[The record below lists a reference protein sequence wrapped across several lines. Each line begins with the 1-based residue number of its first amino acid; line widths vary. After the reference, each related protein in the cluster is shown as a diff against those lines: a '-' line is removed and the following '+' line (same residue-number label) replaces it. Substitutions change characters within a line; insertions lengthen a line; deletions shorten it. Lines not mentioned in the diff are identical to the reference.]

1 MTTAYN
7 RSLTLNDNLRFPA
20 TDRRRGGVTC
30 DGEKPGQFPNGF
42 PPTAGCLEG
51 IPRSGAVAADSGAR
65 AVDMMEFVRTLS
77 DAELGNLVAE
87 ARKEQESRRAKK
99 AAAFLAKVYAEAEA
113 LGLDSTVVANAMA
126 GRTGDARRRFETPR
140 ATGRW
145 RFARTR

>member
-7 RSLTLNDNLRFPA
+7 RSLTLNDNSTFRQA
-20 TDRRRGGVTC
+20 DRRRGGVTC

-42 PPTAGCLEG
+42 PPTSGCLDG
-51 IPRSGAVAADSGAR
+51 IPRSGVSAADSGTR

-77 DAELGNLVAE
+77 DAELSNLVAE

-113 LGLDSTVVANAMA
+113 LGLDSSAVVNAMA
-126 GRTGDARRRFETPR
+126 GRTDDARRRFEASRT
-140 ATGRW
+140 TGRW
-145 RFARTR
+145 RFARAR